1 MKYAFEFRPL
11 AQRNLRSIPPRDAIA
26 LLNALTALGDDPY
39 TPNQAVKPMSGAS
52 GQFRLR
58 CGNHRAFYE
67 IVGGRLIILDI
78 DVGHRSAIYRRRT

>member
-11 AQRNLRSIPPRDAIA
+11 AQRNLRAIPQRDAIA
-26 LLNALTALGDDPY
+26 LLNALAALGDDPY
-39 TPNQAVKPMSGAS
+39 TPNQAVKPMSGTP

-58 CGNHRAFYE
+58 CGNYRAVYE
-67 IVGGRLIILDI
+67 IVDGRLIILVI